1 MKTIVA
7 VLFALF
13 AFTIALPHGD
23 LLSTRFVG
31 GLGKKG
37 GFTIPTKGFTIPTKG
52 FTIPTKG
59 FTIPTKGIG
68 LGINEALLASPL
80 LINAGLGKSALL
92 SPLLGLNTAL
102 LGTGINTA
110 LLGTGLNTAL
120 LGTGLNPLLIGT
132 GISPFLG
139 TMGMLGKKGGLI
151 I

>member
-1 MKTIVA
+1 MSSNQIHHVGYCFFQNDLNIWIFFYRIIDKMKTIVA

-37 GFTIPTKGFTIPTKG
+37 GFS
-52 FTIPTKG
+52 IPTKG

-92 SPLLGLNTAL
+92 S
-102 LGTGINTA
+102 
-110 LLGTGLNTAL
+110 
-120 LGTGLNPLLIGT
+120 
-132 GISPFLG
+132 
-139 TMGMLGKKGGLI
+139 
-151 I
+151 